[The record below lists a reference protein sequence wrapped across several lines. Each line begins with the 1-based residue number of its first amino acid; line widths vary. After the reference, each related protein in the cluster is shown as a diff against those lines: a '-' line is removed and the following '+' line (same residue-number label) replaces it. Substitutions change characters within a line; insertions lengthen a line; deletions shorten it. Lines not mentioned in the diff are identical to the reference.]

1 MSIRHTIKPRKSSN
15 FYVLFY
21 QTRVCCNTCV
31 LKNNKSSC
39 CSFPFALFFSRKWGD
54 CLKQYFML
62 HPLYQQLTGHYGD
75 AVYHQ
80 LLYFSQIYLLNWVE
94 DFRVSALELEVSP
107 EDRDSFCVTE
117 DTIPPSALYYLLWC
131 KREERIWL
139 HFRGWIFRAG
149 SEVKHISAC
158 KTEHTWQGS
167 RERQ

>member
-1 MSIRHTIKPRKSSN
+1 MFYFIKQE
-15 FYVLFY
+15 FVV
-21 QTRVCCNTCV
+21 TRVFWRITNLPVVVFLLHYFFLESEVTAW
-31 LKNNKSSC
+31 NNISC
-39 CSFPFALFFSRKWGD
+39 CIPSISK
-54 CLKQYFML
+54 
-62 HPLYQQLTGHYGD
+62 LTGHYGD